1 MPCNAETCGEDEDEE
16 GVKEEES
23 PAFNMMVLPSA
34 ELGRLWLVILLL
46 LFTFESL
53 LDDILLKERTDL
65 RGRLQGDLSAS
76 SSAGEKSGQLQKSD
90 LRHCIAFRWAP
101 SGWATFKES
110 GMTSEV
116 YEKETNDMCKFGRG
130 WCEQKS

>member
-1 MPCNAETCGEDEDEE
+1 MVEVLLKEESSYKRRYAMPCNAETCSEDEDEE

-34 ELGRLWLVILLL
+34 ELGRVWLVILLL

-76 SSAGEKSGQLQKSD
+76 ISLA
-90 LRHCIAFRWAP
+90 ARW
-101 SGWATFKES
+101 T
-110 GMTSEV
+110 V
-116 YEKETNDMCKFGRG
+116 CR
-130 WCEQKS
+130 

>member
-1 MPCNAETCGEDEDEE
+1 MPCNAETCGEDEDEK

-53 LDDILLKERTDL
+53 LDDILLKGRADL
-65 RGRLQGDLSAS
+65 RGRLEGGPVSLEFSRCQVDRLQVK
-76 SSAGEKSGQLQKSD
+76 KSGQLQKSD
-90 LRHCIAFRWAP
+90 IVHCIAFRWAP
-101 SGWATFKES
+101 SG
-110 GMTSEV
+110 
-116 YEKETNDMCKFGRG
+116 
-130 WCEQKS
+130 

>member
-1 MPCNAETCGEDEDEE
+1 MFGERVEVLLKEESSYKRRYAMPCNAETCSEDEDEE

-53 LDDILLKERTDL
+53 LDDI
-65 RGRLQGDLSAS
+65 
-76 SSAGEKSGQLQKSD
+76 
-90 LRHCIAFRWAP
+90 F
-101 SGWATFKES
+101 
-110 GMTSEV
+110 
-116 YEKETNDMCKFGRG
+116 
-130 WCEQKS
+130 

>member
-1 MPCNAETCGEDEDEE
+1 MFGEMVEVLLKEESSYSYKRRSAMPCNAETCGEDEDEE

-34 ELGRLWLVILLL
+34 ELGRVWLVILLL

-53 LDDILLKERTDL
+53 LDDILLKKRTDL

-76 SSAGEKSGQLQKSD
+76 SSLA
-90 LRHCIAFRWAP
+90 ARW
-101 SGWATFKES
+101 T
-110 GMTSEV
+110 V
-116 YEKETNDMCKFGRG
+116 CR
-130 WCEQKS
+130 

>member
-1 MPCNAETCGEDEDEE
+1 MFGERVEVLLKKESSYKRRSAMPCNAETCSEDEDEE

-23 PAFNMMVLPSA
+23 PAFNMILPSA

-65 RGRLQGDLSAS
+65 RGRLEGDLSAS
-76 SSAGEKSGQLQKSD
+76 SSLA
-90 LRHCIAFRWAP
+90 ARW
-101 SGWATFKES
+101 T
-110 GMTSEV
+110 V
-116 YEKETNDMCKFGRG
+116 CR
-130 WCEQKS
+130 